1 MPLDVASPPLTP
13 EETCAAFARALR
25 AVLAQLIAMGA
36 IARVEPRS
44 MLVSGEVALGSESW
58 TMRFGG
64 AGETAISRTSK
75 ATVVLRHVEGEWK
88 LCIVSPWGMG

>member
-1 MPLDVASPPLTP
+1 
-13 EETCAAFARALR
+13 
-25 AVLAQLIAMGA
+25 
-36 IARVEPRS
+36 
-44 MLVSGEVALGSESW
+44 
-58 TMRFGG
+58 MRFGG